1 MVSIYVSYAWKE
13 EEQNWLVDKLEN
25 ACAARGIELLRDKT
39 SIRYGDSIRQFMDEI
54 GAGRHVVLVLSE
66 ATSNPTTAC
75 TSCVRSTK
83 TRPSA
88 SGWWSRRGYETNIV
102 YYNQYIRGY
111 YIHLRDTTRQR
122 VNPIVLSGTCFHKPI
137 DRIPYIKYWEKEI
150 ADLQTAINGLGDPKY
165 TLELRKDL
173 DGYAEC
179 RRLIDELQSI
189 LADMNTLTEEVHVG
203 TDFAALLDKILPQ
216 STVAPP
222 DPFRMQI
229 TDEIRK
235 ILACSSRLTNSL
247 QTTMRDAGVEPSADM
262 AASLCAVDPEQALED
277 LLFPATKSALAV
289 LDPRQ
294 PEFVDTW
301 SVAKSVLAWL
311 SLLAVDGEWLGQ
323 ASRSALSAG
332 KLGFEIVVETPFG
345 VELVSSRYRQ
355 IAPRLRAQK
364 GTSEVV
370 GDELIPQP
378 QYETGW
384 SDEAALDKLMLE
396 VWARVFPEE
405 SRSTLSP
412 KDLRTLNNELRF
424 RDKHKTFHHYIPV
437 PLEQASR
444 LCRPD
449 FYQKLLA
456 KDRLPAITVI
466 FFKPSGGTPALLVSD
481 EDYFRTVIRN
491 FLTIPEQLARKP

>member
-1 MVSIYVSYAWKE
+1 MVSVYVSYAWKE
-13 EEQNWLVDKLEN
+13 KEQNRLVDKLGE
-25 ACAARGIELLRDKT
+25 ACVAHGIELRCDTT
-39 SIRYGDSIRQFMDEI
+39 SIGYGDSIRQFMDEI

-66 ATSNPTTAC
+66 AYFKSDC
-75 TSCVRSTK
+75 CM
-83 TRPSA
+83 
-88 SGWWSRRGYETNIV
+88 YE
-102 YYNQYIRGY
+102 
-111 YIHLRDTTRQR
+111 LRQIYDHKAFRQR
-122 VNPIVLSGTCFHKPI
+122 VNPIVLSGTRFRKPI
-137 DRIPYIKYWEKEI
+137 DRVPYLAYWDKEI
-150 ADLQTAINGLGDPKY
+150 ADLQAALSGLTNPMNS
-165 TLELRKDL
+165 LNLRQHL

-203 TDFAALLDKILPQ
+203 TDFAALLDRILPQ
-216 STVAPP
+216 AALAAP
-222 DPFRMQI
+222 DPFRTQI
-229 TDEIRK
+229 TNEIRN
-235 ILACSSRLTNSL
+235 ILASSSRLTNSL
-247 QTTMRDAGVEPSADM
+247 QTVMSDARIEPSADL
-262 AASLCAVDPEQALED
+262 AASLCARDPERALED
-277 LLFPATKSALAV
+277 LLFPATKSALM
-289 LDPRQ
+289 LFDPRQ
-294 PEFVDTW
+294 PEFADTW
-301 SVAKSVLAWL
+301 SAAKSVLAWL

-323 ASRSALSAG
+323 ANRSALSAG
-332 KLGFEIVVETPFG
+332 KLGFEIVVETPLG
-345 VELVSSRYRQ
+345 VELVSSRHRQ

-384 SDEAALDKLMLE
+384 GDEAALDKLVLE

-424 RDKHKTFHHYIPV
+424 RDRHKTFHHYIPV

-449 FYQKLLA
+449 FYQKVLE
-456 KDRLPAITVI
+456 KLPAITVI

>member
-1 MVSIYVSYAWKE
+1 MVSVYVSYAWKE
-13 EEQNWLVDKLEN
+13 EKQNRLVDKLGE
-25 ACAARGIELLRDKT
+25 ACAARGIELRRDKT
-39 SIRYGDSIRQFMDEI
+39 SIGYGDSIRQFMDEI
-54 GAGRHVVLVLSE
+54 GAAGHVVLVLSE
-66 ATSNPTTAC
+66 AYFKSEYC
-75 TSCVRSTK
+75 M
-83 TRPSA
+83 
-88 SGWWSRRGYETNIV
+88 YE
-102 YYNQYIRGY
+102 
-111 YIHLRDTTRQR
+111 LRQIYGNKNFRQR
-122 VNPIVLSGTCFHKPI
+122 ANPVVLSGTRFHKPI
-137 DRIPYIKYWEKEI
+137 DRIPYLKYWEKEI
-150 ADLQTAINGLGDPKY
+150 ADLQAGLNELGDPKY

-179 RRLIDELQSI
+179 RRLIVELQSI

-203 TDFAALLDKILPQ
+203 TDFAALVDRIWPQ
-216 STVAPP
+216 AALAAP
-222 DPFRMQI
+222 DPFRTQI
-229 TDEIRK
+229 TNEIRN
-235 ILACSSRLTNSL
+235 ILASSSRLTNSL
-247 QTTMRDAGVEPSADM
+247 QTVMSDARIEPSADI
-262 AASLCAVDPEQALED
+262 AASLCAGDPERALED
-277 LLFPATKSALAV
+277 LLFPATRSALM
-289 LDPRQ
+289 LFDPRQ
-294 PEFVDTW
+294 PEFADTW
-301 SVAKSVLAWL
+301 SAAKSVLAWL

-323 ASRSALSAG
+323 ANRSALSAG
-332 KLGFEIVVETPFG
+332 KLGFEIVVETPLG
-345 VELVSSRYRQ
+345 VELVSSRHRQ

-364 GTSEVV
+364 GTSEVL

-384 SDEAALDKLMLE
+384 GDEAALDKLVLE

-424 RDKHKTFHHYIPV
+424 RDRHKTFHHYIPV

-449 FYQKLLA
+449 FYQKVLE
-456 KDRLPAITVI
+456 KLPAITVI